1 MHFKA
6 DRAACDTLDVGKD
19 YNKNNTG
26 VIMNSN
32 NFGRIVRKDNERLFY
47 NIFKTYGM
55 ADIKESNYIDT
66 IHLYNEPVPHIKFA
80 PFEKSSFVSQC
91 FSTRLGG
98 VSSGMFKSMNLTFNK
113 VGSYEADLRDNVMEN
128 FRRMGKVIN
137 TPVEDMVYSKQTHT
151 NNVLYVDDSNRGMGI
166 VKDRNY
172 DNIDG
177 LVTGTKELTL
187 VTSFADCIPVVMA
200 DEKSRCIASVHAGW
214 RGTVSNIVKNAINM
228 MTDKFGSNPCDI
240 IAFIGPGICGGCY
253 EVSQD
258 TINEFRKNY
267 SQSECELIIQPE
279 NKPGKYLL
287 NLSGADYIN
296 LINAGVRPENIY
308 LSDVCTSDNS
318 DILFSHRASSGKR
331 GIMCNFIKIIN

>member
-1 MHFKA
+1 
-6 DRAACDTLDVGKD
+6 
-19 YNKNNTG
+19 
-26 VIMNSN
+26 
-32 NFGRIVRKDNERLFY
+32 
-47 NIFKTYGM
+47 
-55 ADIKESNYIDT
+55 
-66 IHLYNEPVPHIKFA
+66 
-80 PFEKSSFVSQC
+80 
-91 FSTRLGG
+91 
-98 VSSGMFKSMNLTFNK
+98 MNLTFNK

-137 TPVEDMVYSKQTHT
+137 TPVENMVYSKQTHT

-214 RGTVSNIVKNAINM
+214 RGTVGYIVKNAINM

-240 IAFIGPGICGGCY
+240 IAFIGPGICVDCY

-287 NLSGADYIN
+287 NLPGADYIN

-308 LSDVCTSDNS
+308 LSDVCTSENS

>member
-1 MHFKA
+1 MVG
-6 DRAACDTLDVGKD
+6 LSGKD
-19 YNKNNTG
+19 MYG
-26 VIMNSN
+26 ALEAPGIEYQYIVD
-32 NFGRIVRKDNERLFY
+32 FGYEADSKVYKDYVELRNARVQEGATYLSIKEIFNEENLEAAAHFY
-47 NIFKTYGM
+47 LGEDMFLDFLDYKTYGM

-240 IAFIGPGICGGCY
+240 IAFIGPGICVDCY
-253 EVSQD
+253 EE
-258 TINEFRKNY
+258 I
-267 SQSECELIIQPE
+267 
-279 NKPGKYLL
+279 G
-287 NLSGADYIN
+287 
-296 LINAGVRPENIY
+296 
-308 LSDVCTSDNS
+308 
-318 DILFSHRASSGKR
+318 RASCR
-331 GIMCNFIKIIN
+331 ERV

>member
-6 DRAACDTLDVGKD
+6 DRVDCDTLDVGKD

-32 NFGRIVRKDNERLFY
+32 NLGRIVRKDNERLFY

-200 DEKSRCIASVHAGW
+200 DE
-214 RGTVSNIVKNAINM
+214 N
-228 MTDKFGSNPCDI
+228 KFGSNPCDI
-240 IAFIGPGICGGCY
+240 IAFIGPGICVDCY

-287 NLSGADYIN
+287 NLPGADYIN

-308 LSDVCTSDNS
+308 LSDVCTSENS

>member
-1 MHFKA
+1 
-6 DRAACDTLDVGKD
+6 
-19 YNKNNTG
+19 
-26 VIMNSN
+26 MN
-32 NFGRIVRKDNERLFY
+32 L
-47 NIFKTYGM
+47 
-55 ADIKESNYIDT
+55 
-66 IHLYNEPVPHIKFA
+66 
-80 PFEKSSFVSQC
+80 C

-151 NNVLYVDDSNRGMGI
+151 NNVLHVDDSNRGMGI

-214 RGTVSNIVKNAINM
+214 RGTVGNIVKNAINM

-240 IAFIGPGICGGCY
+240 IAFIGPGICVDCY

-287 NLSGADYIN
+287 NLPGADYIN

-308 LSDVCTSDNS
+308 LSDVCTSENS
-318 DILFSHRASSGKR
+318 DILFSHRASSGRR